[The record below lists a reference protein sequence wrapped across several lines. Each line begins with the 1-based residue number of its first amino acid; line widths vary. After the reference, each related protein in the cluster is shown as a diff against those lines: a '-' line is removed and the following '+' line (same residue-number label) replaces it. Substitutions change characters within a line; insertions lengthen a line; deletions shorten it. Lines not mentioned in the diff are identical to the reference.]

1 MPVDRQSVSGH
12 IRTIQVR
19 VRAGVPGCLHGAR
32 TYGANQEDPER
43 PSKTQQ
49 DPARPSKTQQDPA
62 ILADD
67 PLLYM
72 SVKRMKL
79 KRARNVS

>member
-1 MPVDRQSVSGH
+1 M
-12 IRTIQVR
+12 
-19 VRAGVPGCLHGAR
+19 APGPAVLIKKA
-32 TYGANQEDPER
+32 Q
-43 PSKTQQ
+43 K
-49 DPARPSKTQQDPA
+49 DPAR
-62 ILADD
+62 LADD